1 MKFVVY
7 CFRYVFGEPSAVAVG
22 FRAIRGFGPRDINE
36 RVDLGWCVGLDLGGE
51 GGVEMLGQG
60 D

>member
-1 MKFVVY
+1 MA
-7 CFRYVFGEPSAVAVG
+7 CCLRYVFGDPSAVAVG
-22 FRAIRGFGPRDINE
+22 FRAVRSFGPRDINE

>member
-1 MKFVVY
+1 ML
-7 CFRYVFGEPSAVAVG
+7 GETSAVAVG
-22 FRAIRGFGPRDINE
+22 FRAFRGFGPHDINE
-36 RVDLGWCVGLDLGGE
+36 RVDLGLCVGMDLGRV

>member
-1 MKFVVY
+1 MFS
-7 CFRYVFGEPSAVAVG
+7 EPSAVAVG
-22 FRAIRGFGPRDINE
+22 FRAVRGFGPHDFNE
-36 RVDLGWCVGLDLGGE
+36 RVDLGWCVGMDLGGV